1 MKPQSLME
9 VVKTKPSQRR
19 IFDKNESRVIA
30 YGEWTSREATSSDN
44 TMMKFEIP
52 LEYKRTDKKPSAILI
67 CCSASFWGDY
77 YAGGD
82 GSVMYI
88 DDFTLNY

>member
-1 MKPQSLME
+1 
-9 VVKTKPSQRR
+9 
-19 IFDKNESRVIA
+19 
-30 YGEWTSREATSSDN
+30 
-44 TMMKFEIP
+44 MMKFEIP